1 MGKPKSKSK
10 KSIEENEFLR
20 DLINEVKAIDISD
33 DDSSDTELSGQFNI
47 LTPGTKTEHVHGFI
61 SGSDTS
67 AESAEEL
74 PTVFA
79 HIRKDIKAPDL
90 KDPSSEAEV
99 QSSAQSRSADN
110 TVASQ
115 DSTQQNATA
124 LAGNQNSTVVA
135 SEPDRT
141 IAVEGARNRK
151 AVSHDRGTHGAFK
164 PTRPAQVYTN
174 LDASLVQAETL
185 KIAQG
190 RIKELEGE
198 IDRLRQEN
206 DDLAS
211 AGDIVTKKLE
221 EVQIKAQRLEKEKAD
236 LAEQSKSEIL
246 ILKGNLQYKQ
256 NELSK
261 TKAKLEDLE
270 SRIKTDFRKIRVRER
285 ELENRL
291 ELVRGEKQALMRAK
305 DEKILDLQRKLD
317 QYKSELDLY
326 RVKVQDLN
334 KLMETQ
340 QDQMQKT
347 IRALRVAL
355 VNLEHEDSAEMT
367 STESAGAGPDSSDS
381 DSQE

>member
-10 KSIEENEFLR
+10 KSIEENEFLQ
-20 DLINEVKAIDISD
+20 DLIDEVKAIEVSD
-33 DDSSDTELSGQFNI
+33 DDSSDGDLASQFNV
-47 LTPGTKTEHVHGFI
+47 LTPGTKVDHVHGI
-61 SGSDTS
+61 IAGAASS
-67 AESAEEL
+67 EAEEDL

-79 HIRKDIKAPDL
+79 HIRKDIKAPNL
-90 KDPSSEAEV
+90 QNAGSESEA
-99 QSSAQSRSADN
+99 QPIAKTKAADK

-115 DSTQQNATA
+115 ESTQQNEKVAVH
-124 LAGNQNSTVVA
+124 NQTSTVLA

-141 IAVEGARNRK
+141 IAVDGARSRK
-151 AVSHDRGTHGAFK
+151 QPHDRGTQGAYK

-174 LDASLVQAETL
+174 LDASLAQAETL
-185 KIAQG
+185 KIAQN

-206 DDLAS
+206 DDLTS

-221 EVQIKAQRLEKEKAD
+221 EVQIRAQRLEKEKSD

-246 ILKGNLQYKQ
+246 ILKGNLQFKQ
-256 NELSK
+256 SELSK

-291 ELVRGEKQALMRAK
+291 ELVRGEKQALTRAK

-340 QDQMQKT
+340 HDQMQKT

-355 VNLEHEDSAEMT
+355 VNLEHDDSTQVPA
-367 STESAGAGPDSSDS
+367 TEPTGTTPGDS
-381 DSQE
+381 DSESDE